1 MGAVKKESWCE
12 IHPKSF
18 ALASGLCCHLDCI
31 KKIVWS
37 HAKGYKTL
45 ERHWTY
51 INSLGAA
58 DDCCVFLVQKLLKD
72 NQEQNKPMIINKSWL
87 RFRLLEY
94 INTGLRK
101 SDLPMSRV
109 PIGSK
114 RKLYDKMVS
123 IDALK
128 EANSDLLDSMVFEGS
143 LSFAAP
149 TIDEEYEKKEMM
161 THIHEMFGD
170 SVTLFITD
178 EITKKEYVKLLGVD
192 IAAALDY
199 LIIAKRHI
207 KHFLQEGEWLDNVVD
222 EIQGWRQKYSV
233 TLKRL

>member
-1 MGAVKKESWCE
+1 
-12 IHPKSF
+12 
-18 ALASGLCCHLDCI
+18 
-31 KKIVWS
+31 
-37 HAKGYKTL
+37 
-45 ERHWTY
+45 
-51 INSLGAA
+51 
-58 DDCCVFLVQKLLKD
+58 
-72 NQEQNKPMIINKSWL
+72 
-87 RFRLLEY
+87 
-94 INTGLRK
+94 
-101 SDLPMSRV
+101 MSRV

-161 THIHEMFGD
+161 SHIHEMFGD

-222 EIQGWRQKYSV
+222 EINNWRNKYSV